1 MDYPAFASQRAY
13 QHDPRNFDRYI
24 ANVRA
29 EIRRERQLKERRDGL
44 RKRFGK
50 ISKRMARRFKKYR
63 RFELFVLW
71 DPTFD
76 WARF

>member
-1 MDYPAFASQRAY
+1 MELQQEHRSLG
-13 QHDPRNFDRYI
+13 RYI
-24 ANVRA
+24 ENMRA
-29 EIRRERQLKERRDGL
+29 DIRMRRQLKEQRDSG

-63 RFELFVLW
+63 RLELFVLW